1 MKLDIDFKHLS
12 KVKSDYFKHLYYAT
26 KFNFVAL
33 LIFVTGTIHSIFPFV
48 FAYTPYRL
56 AKYIV
61 EETEK
66 NLGKPKD
73 ISK

>member
-66 NLGKPKD
+66 
-73 ISK
+73 